1 MVLSRLIA
9 DELNRVE
16 SGEPEELDYGKR
28 LEDILDTYTVYPVLD
43 RPVEKR
49 LSRYREELKEEE
61 PSREEYINRLE
72 TILEE
77 DQESW
82 L

>member
-9 DELNRVE
+9 DELKRVE
-16 SGEPEELDYGKR
+16 SGESEELDYGKR
-28 LEDILDTYTVYPVLD
+28 LEDILNTFSTYPVLD
-43 RPVEKR
+43 RPVEKK
-49 LSRYREELKEEE
+49 LGQYREELKEEE
-61 PSREEYINRLE
+61 PTREEYVNRLE

-77 DQESW
+77 GRESW

>member
-9 DELNRVE
+9 DELKRVE
-16 SGEPEELDYGKR
+16 SGESEELDYGKR
-28 LEDILDTYTVYPVLD
+28 LEDILNTYTVYPVLD
-43 RPVEKR
+43 KPVEKK
-49 LSRYREELKEEE
+49 LSQYREQLKEEE
-61 PSREEYINRLE
+61 SSREEYVNRLE

-77 DQESW
+77 DRESW

>member
-1 MVLSRLIA
+1 MVIGSLIA
-9 DELNRVE
+9 DELRRVRSE
-16 SGEPEELDYGKR
+16 EVEELDYGKR

-43 RPVEKR
+43 RPIEKK
-49 LSRYREELKEEE
+49 LSQYREELNEEE
-61 PSREEYINRLE
+61 PSREEYINQLE